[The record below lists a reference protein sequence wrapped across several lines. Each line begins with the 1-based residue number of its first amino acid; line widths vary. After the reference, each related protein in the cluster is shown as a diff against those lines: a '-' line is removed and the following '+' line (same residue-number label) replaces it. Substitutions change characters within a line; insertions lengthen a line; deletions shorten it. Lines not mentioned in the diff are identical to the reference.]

1 MLLCES
7 ELMRE
12 SGGVVVLVVAF
23 CRFFFPVSP
32 LLGGW
37 NDCEDIDGSFLLG
50 FNSWGGPLRRSTG
63 HTHRSF

>member
-12 SGGVVVLVVAF
+12 SGGVIVLVVAF

-32 LLGGW
+32 LLDGW
-37 NDCEDIDGSFLLG
+37 ND
-50 FNSWGGPLRRSTG
+50 
-63 HTHRSF
+63 